1 MISTSGI
8 LSTGQ
13 KKCRPMKSAG
23 PVDAVASS
31 VIGSV
36 EVLEHS
42 SASALTY
49 GCDLGEDLVL
59 ERGVLEDG
67 LDHQVAAREV
77 GRVGGRGDP
86 VEERSAFFFAVDLAA
101 LRRPWSSSFSL

>member
-8 LSTGQ
+8 LSTGL
-13 KKCRPMKSAG
+13 KKCSPMKSAG
-23 PVDAVASS
+23 RSTPAASS

-49 GCDLGEDLVL
+49 GSDLGEDLGL
-59 ERGVLEDG
+59 ERRVLEDG
-67 LDHQVAAREV
+67 LDDQVAAGEV
-77 GRVGGRGDP
+77 GRVGGRGDAGEQL
-86 VEERSAFFFAVDLAA
+86 VGLL
-101 LRRPWSSSFSL
+101 LR